1 MIDDF
6 VQSLVVL
13 QKAET
18 LIGRMWLHVMARR
31 LGLFAFAGLIAAF
44 GLAMANVAGFYAL
57 QASQGP
63 VWAAAIVAAADFAL
77 AAIVA
82 LISRNLKPGPEID
95 HALEARRAA
104 IESIQ
109 ASAADVKAGIDAI
122 GDDIRGVKVTI
133 AGFVHDPLDAALQG
147 ILIPAAQSLIG
158 GLRSKKDRANAP

>member
-57 QASQGP
+57 QASHGP
-63 VWAAAIVAAADFAL
+63 IWAAAIVAAADFVL

-95 HALEARRAA
+95 RALEARKAA

-109 ASAADVKAGIDAI
+109 ASAADVKAGIDGI
-122 GDDIRGVKVTI
+122 GDDIRGVKDTI
-133 AGFVHDPLDAALQG
+133 SGFVHDPLDAALQG

-158 GLRSKKDRANAP
+158 GLRGKKDRANAP

>member
-31 LGLFAFAGLIAAF
+31 LGLLALAGLIAVF

-63 VWAAAIVAAADFAL
+63 VWAATIVAVADFVLAL
-77 AAIVA
+77 VIA
-82 LISRNLKPGPEID
+82 LISRNLRPGAEID
-95 HALEARRAA
+95 HALEARKAA
-104 IESIQ
+104 IETIQ
-109 ASAADVKAGIDAI
+109 ESVLDVKAGIDAI
-122 GDDIRGVKVTI
+122 GDDIRGVKDSI
-133 AGFVHDPLDAALQG
+133 AGIIHDPLDAALQG
-147 ILIPAAQSLIG
+147 IVLPAAQSLIG
-158 GLRSKKDRANAP
+158 GLRRKKDQS

>member
-18 LIGRMWLHVMARR
+18 LIGRLWLNVLARR
-31 LGLFAFAGLIAAF
+31 LGLFAFAGLVAAF
-44 GLAMANVAGFYAL
+44 GLAMTNVAGFYAL

-63 VWAAAIVAAADFAL
+63 VWAAAIVAAADFVL

-82 LISRNLKPGPEID
+82 LVSSNLKPGPEID
-95 HALEARRAA
+95 HALEARKAA
-104 IESIQ
+104 IESITE
-109 ASAADVKAGIDAI
+109 SAADVKAGIDAI
-122 GDDIRGVKVTI
+122 GDEIRGVRQTV
-133 AGFVHDPLDAALQG
+133 AGFVQDPLDAALQG

-158 GLRSKKDRANAP
+158 GLRRKKDQD

>member
-31 LGLFAFAGLIAAF
+31 LGLLAFAGLIAAF

-63 VWAAAIVAAADFAL
+63 VWAAVIVAAADFVL
-77 AAIVA
+77 AAIVV
-82 LISRNLKPGPEID
+82 LVSRNLKPGPEID
-95 HALEARRAA
+95 HALDARKAA

-109 ASAADVKAGIDAI
+109 ESAAGVKASIDAI
-122 GDDIRGVKVTI
+122 GDDIRGVKDTI
-133 AGFVHDPLDAALQG
+133 AGVMHDPLDAALQG

-158 GLRSKKDRANAP
+158 GLRKKKDQD